1 MSSPYL
7 ELPQRT
13 EAEAR
18 AARLSYESEVIDT
31 FASMFAEALSK
42 PKPANEDEK

>member
-1 MSSPYL
+1 MTSPYL
-7 ELPQRT
+7 ELPNRT
-13 EAEAR
+13 ESQAR
-18 AARLSYESEVIDT
+18 AERLAYEREVIGT